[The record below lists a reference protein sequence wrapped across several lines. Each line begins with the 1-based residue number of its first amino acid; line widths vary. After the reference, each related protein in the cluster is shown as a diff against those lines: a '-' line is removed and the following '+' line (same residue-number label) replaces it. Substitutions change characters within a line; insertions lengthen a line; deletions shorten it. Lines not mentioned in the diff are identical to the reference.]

1 MAMDDDDIFAAASRG
16 ALFWMVV
23 AVVVFLA
30 IAGLAFAA
38 QAHDDGRYADS
49 PLKGW
54 FNSLHSGKG
63 PCCSDSDGMTVDDP
77 DWGMSTAGGRS
88 HYVVKLDG
96 EWVDVP
102 DDALITEPNRLGHT
116 MVWPMFLNGKQVPRC
131 FMPGSLG

>member
-16 ALFWMVV
+16 GLFWMVV

-77 DWGMSTAGGRS
+77 DWACRPPAVAATTSSNSMANGSTF
-88 HYVVKLDG
+88 
-96 EWVDVP
+96 P
-102 DDALITEPNRLGHT
+102 T
-116 MVWPMFLNGKQVPRC
+116 MR
-131 FMPGSLG
+131 